1 MGEQWINECK
11 QYLAQVQE
19 SMRGESPDRLALVK
33 SMHRALFAINHSIL
47 GWLQYVN
54 NPDVMTKF
62 NRDELHEISDTLAK
76 FAEAFIEHDI
86 EVTQKGMERG
96 RARKRRDTLSTSDRP
111 RSRSR
116 PRTP

>member
-1 MGEQWINECK
+1 MRMSEQWINECK

-19 SMRGESPDRLALVK
+19 SMKGENPDRLALVK

-54 NPDVMTKF
+54 NPDIMTKF

-96 RARKRRDTLSTSDRP
+96 LGEGKSEEEERHP
-111 RSRSR
+111 FYV
-116 PRTP
+116 